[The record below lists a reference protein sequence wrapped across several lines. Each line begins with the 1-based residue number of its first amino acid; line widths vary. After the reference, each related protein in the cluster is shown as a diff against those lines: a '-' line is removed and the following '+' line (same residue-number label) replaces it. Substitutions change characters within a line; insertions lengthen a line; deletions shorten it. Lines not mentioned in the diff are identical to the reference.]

1 MHIILILGTSG
12 DKSIKHTYI
21 FQDKQQEYRNKRH
34 NSTDFFLSLEQQ
46 YTILGTKESFEH
58 QLKIF
63 ADHPKYSAILEHFNN
78 QAHYIDPND
87 PETLFDKI
95 LETLKSLTDKTILID
110 ITHGFRDQPLLATLA
125 ALIAK
130 VNFQNKI
137 QLIYARD
144 ISPTNQPPQT
154 SKQYRYEMLDEY
166 INIGLKSFLLT
177 SFIQTL
183 TIPKISIQ
191 DKLIE
196 VLQNFSQDLHK
207 NNFKDLF
214 STSLESLKTEL
225 QKDKTKALEEL
236 ILQIKD
242 ITNDFENIKSKKYE
256 YEKFYEMATL
266 MLQKNYYLIAATY
279 ATETLPQYIKHYF
292 SKHNILTQNTQKDQ
306 IDEYTIHNALNQ
318 FITSDIPNNEIFNYE
333 KASFFKDKHK
343 DSFEK
348 FAKILKDIRDERNN
362 LAHIGN
368 SNIQNNLS
376 QHLKNFKESFLDQ
389 TPFQSCDFTDLG
401 DTEEIT
407 QKINSYFN
415 DKFQYTF
422 SHTFH
427 KMHKQASQES
437 LNIKKHFQHRFKK
450 DPKAQSIIQLLK
462 KYKTN
467 KYLTKQQAQDFINI
481 L

>member
-12 DKSIKHTYI
+12 NKSIKHTYI

-63 ADHPKYSAILEHFNN
+63 ADHPKYYAILEHFNN

-154 SKQYRYEMLDEY
+154 PKQYRYEMLDEY

-207 NNFKDLF
+207 NNFNNLF

-279 ATETLPQYIKHYF
+279 ASETLPRYLKHYF
-292 SKHNILTQNTQKDQ
+292 SQHGILIQTTKA
-306 IDEYTIHNALNQ
+306 DEYTIHNSLNQ
-318 FITSDIPNNEIFNYE
+318 FLTNDTPKHEIFDYK
-333 KASFFKDKHK
+333 KATSFKNKHK
-343 DSFEK
+343 QSIEIFV
-348 FAKILKDIRDERNN
+348 KILRGIRKERNN
-362 LAHIGN
+362 LAHIGS
-368 SNIQNNLS
+368 SNAKNNLS
-376 QHLKNFKESFLDQ
+376 QHLNNFEKNF
-389 TPFQSCDFTDLG
+389 
-401 DTEEIT
+401 IT
-407 QKINSYFN
+407 QKPFESFNSIDFMTTPN
-415 DKFQYTF
+415 
-422 SHTFH
+422 
-427 KMHKQASQES
+427 
-437 LNIKKHFQHRFKK
+437 NKH
-450 DPKAQSIIQLLK
+450 
-462 KYKTN
+462 
-467 KYLTKQQAQDFINI
+467 NI

>member
-63 ADHPKYSAILEHFNN
+63 VDHPKYYAILEHFNN

-154 SKQYRYEMLDEY
+154 PKQYRYEMLDEY

-183 TIPKISIQ
+183 TIPKINIQ
-191 DKLIE
+191 DKLIQA
-196 VLQNFSQDLHK
+196 LRNFSQDLHK
-207 NNFKDLF
+207 NNFNNLF

-242 ITNDFENIKSKKYE
+242 ITNDFETIKSKKYE

-266 MLQKNYYLIAATY
+266 MLAKNYYLIAATY
-279 ATETLPQYIKHYF
+279 ATETLPRYIKHYF
-292 SKHNILTQNTQKDQ
+292 SKHNILTQNAKKNQ

-318 FITSDIPNNEIFNYE
+318 FITSNTQNDKIFNYE
-333 KASFFKDKHK
+333 KASLFKDKHK
-343 DSFEK
+343 KSFET
-348 FAKILKDIRDERNN
+348 FVKILRGIRKERNN
-362 LAHIGN
+362 LAHIGS
-368 SNIQNNLS
+368 SNAKNNLP
-376 QHLKNFKESFLDQ
+376 QHLNNFKQKFLIQKPFESFN
-389 TPFQSCDFTDLG
+389 STD
-401 DTEEIT
+401 
-407 QKINSYFN
+407 SY
-415 DKFQYTF
+415 D
-422 SHTFH
+422 H
-427 KMHKQASQES
+427 
-437 LNIKKHFQHRFKK
+437 
-450 DPKAQSIIQLLK
+450 P
-462 KYKTN
+462 
-467 KYLTKQQAQDFINI
+467 KQQAQDFINI

>member
-63 ADHPKYSAILEHFNN
+63 ADHPKYYAILEHFNN
-78 QAHYIDPND
+78 QAHYINPND

-154 SKQYRYEMLDEY
+154 PKQYRYEMLDEY

-183 TIPKISIQ
+183 TIPKINIQ

-196 VLQNFSQDLHK
+196 MLQNFSQDLHK
-207 NNFKDLF
+207 NNFNNLF

-242 ITNDFENIKSKKYE
+242 ITNDFETIKSKKYE

-279 ATETLPQYIKHYF
+279 ATETLPRYIKHYF
-292 SKHNILTQNTQKDQ
+292 SKHNILTQIDQ

-318 FITSDIPNNEIFNYE
+318 FITSDTQNDKIFNYE
-333 KASFFKDKHK
+333 KASLFKDKHK
-343 DSFEK
+343 KSFET
-348 FAKILKDIRDERNN
+348 FVKILRGIRKERNN
-362 LAHIGN
+362 LAHIGS
-368 SNIQNNLS
+368 SNAKNNLP
-376 QHLKNFKESFLDQ
+376 QHLNNFKQKFLIQKPFESFN
-389 TPFQSCDFTDLG
+389 STD
-401 DTEEIT
+401 
-407 QKINSYFN
+407 SY
-415 DKFQYTF
+415 DH
-422 SHTFH
+422 S
-427 KMHKQASQES
+427 
-437 LNIKKHFQHRFKK
+437 
-450 DPKAQSIIQLLK
+450 
-462 KYKTN
+462 
-467 KYLTKQQAQDFINI
+467 KQQAQDFINI